1 MCEKSYISAAA
12 PIDTMTLHNQVCQH
26 DASSEALS
34 HHKMESHQNLGL
46 LENIK
51 CEIRTSLAVSG

>member
-34 HHKMESHQNLGL
+34 HHKMESAQQSLLGKPL
-46 LENIK
+46 FRNPGRE
-51 CEIRTSLAVSG
+51 G